1 MSNDISLKEEVRKA
15 AGGENLPLPQNAS
28 ECGMEEAYDLG
39 LLRGPD
45 TDLRGVQTV
54 SAYPLARTDFTRG

>member
-1 MSNDISLKEEVRKA
+1 MSNEISLKDEVSKA
-15 AGGENLPLPQNAS
+15 AAGEKLALPQNAS
-28 ECGMEEAYDLG
+28 ECGMEEAWDLG

>member
-1 MSNDISLKEEVRKA
+1 MSKEISPKDDLQKA
-15 AGGENLPLPQNAS
+15 TRAGLPLPKDAS

-45 TDLRGVQTV
+45 TDLRGVQPV